1 VYPAHIISCLK
12 PTTAPKLTI
21 LHQTYNC
28 SLLHQTHNG
37 TEAHYTA
44 PRLNVLATSSAA
56 SNLQLLRSSLYC
68 TKAQCP
74 CNCYASWSGRCS
86 MRYLELMSYLINVVC
101 SLLYIPQCPCNCYAS
116 WSGRCSMSYLELMSY
131 LINVVCSLLYIPQC
145 PCNCYASWSG
155 HCSMSHLESMSYLI
169 NVVCSLLY
177 IPQCPCHSKSLQQ
190 SGRTVIRNR
199 TSNSTLANWL
209 LFLN

>member
-1 VYPAHIISCLK
+1 MYPAHIISCLK

-86 MRYLELMSYLINVVC
+86 M
-101 SLLYIPQCPCNCYAS
+101 
-116 WSGRCSMSYLELMSY
+116 SYLEL
-131 LINVVCSLLYIPQC
+131 
-145 PCNCYASWSG
+145 
-155 HCSMSHLESMSYLI
+155 MSYLI